1 MVDSQKYQ
9 APTQCEACNVPLDS
23 DLSCPKCGVWHAGE
37 PCDTCG
43 RFGYHKDDCM
53 DPPRGN
59 CWEGGPAFLRRME
72 KILWYVKEV
81 NLYNGE
87 DVAEYATNF
96 WRDLL
101 DRVL

>member
-1 MVDSQKYQ
+1 MVDSRKEHKT
-9 APTQCEACNVPLDS
+9 PTTCENCSVTLDS
-23 DLSCPKCGVWHAGE
+23 DLTCPACGIAHCGDA
-37 PCDTCG
+37 CATCG
-43 RFGYHKDDCM
+43 RFGVHTNTCTE
-53 DPPRGN
+53 PPSFDT
-59 CWEGGPAFLRRME
+59 EGGPAFNARLD

-81 NLYNGE
+81 NLYDGE

>member
-1 MVDSQKYQ
+1 MVDSQKN
-9 APTQCEACNVPLDS
+9 PVPSTCEDCGVALTP
-23 DLSCPKCGVWHAGE
+23 DLQCPKCGVSHTAA
-37 PCDTCG
+37 PCATCG
-43 RFGYHKDDCM
+43 RVGLHTDTCDE
-53 DPPRGN
+53 PPGFDT
-59 CWEGGPAFLRRME
+59 EAGPAFNARLD